1 MGLFSS
7 DDYPGIAV
15 FNDQM
20 GAVSLV
26 LLIDEQGKVADCTV
40 TQTSGVAAL
49 DAQSCAVIKERGKF
63 SPAIGQDGKPAK
75 SSWLQR
81 INWRLEM

>member
-1 MGLFSS
+1 
-7 DDYPGIAV
+7 
-15 FNDQM
+15 M
-20 GAVSLV
+20 GAVSLA

-49 DAQSCAVIKERGKF
+49 DAQSCAIIKERGKF
-63 SPAIGQDGKPAK
+63 SPAIGHDGKPAK

-81 INWRLEM
+81 INWALQR